1 MPTPAE
7 GTTGQAAE
15 RHADKYIGIV
25 AETTAT
31 RAVLSTDVDKLVIC
45 SNASA
50 TTCTIPEST
59 STEGKKFPIGST
71 ITFLSTGAGGLT
83 IAKTGSDTLTG
94 TATAAQNI
102 ARRATKTAATVWHAY
117 V

>member
-1 MPTPAE
+1 MATPAE
-7 GTTGQAAE
+7 GTTGQIDE
-15 RHADKYIGIV
+15 RFADKYVGIV
-25 AETTAT
+25 SETTTARSVVAT
-31 RAVLSTDVDKLVIC
+31 DIGKLVIC

-50 TTCTIPEST
+50 VTCTIPEST
-59 STEGKKFPIGST
+59 TTEGKKFPIGST

-102 ARRATKTAATVWHAY
+102 ARRATKTGATTWHAY

>member
-1 MPTPAE
+1 MATPAE
-7 GTTGQAAE
+7 GTTGQYAE
-15 RHADKYIGIV
+15 RFAPAVLGIV
-25 AETTAT
+25 AETTAA
-31 RAVLSTDVDKLVIC
+31 RAVLSTDVGKLVVC

-71 ITFLSTGAGGLT
+71 IIFLSTGAGGVT